1 MELGDKMKKVV
12 KIGIILIIL
21 FSIITQL
28 NICNAAALIN
38 TNTYQPAELGDEKG
52 LVEKANVIASAIR
65 NVGIVVAVIA
75 LMVIGIKTMVGS
87 AEEKAEY
94 KKSIPGYLIG
104 VVLVVAMSLIPSIIT
119 TIVSEMG

>member
-1 MELGDKMKKVV
+1 MKKVV

-38 TNTYQPAELGDEKG
+38 TNTYQPSELGDEKG

-104 VVLVVAMSLIPSIIT
+104 VVLVVGMSLIPSIIT
-119 TIVSEMG
+119 TIVSKMG